1 MIAVTG
7 IIIFILVISGCALK
21 PAGSAE
27 AERISAKQLQGMLG
41 RSDVIV
47 VDVRAKSDWHN
58 SESKITGAVW
68 EDLSAI
74 SSWMDKYPKGKTLI
88 YLRGIFIILLSEE
101 SGDVFQNENYKPLL

>member
-1 MIAVTG
+1 MDKRMIAVTG
-7 IIIFILVISGCALK
+7 IIILILVISGCALI

-47 VDVRAKSDWHN
+47 VDVRANSDWN
-58 SESKITGAVW
+58 KSESKITGAVW

-74 SSWMDKYPKGKTLI
+74 SSWIDKYPRGKTL
-88 YLRGIFIILLSEE
+88 
-101 SGDVFQNENYKPLL
+101 VFYCA

>member
-7 IIIFILVISGCALK
+7 IVILILVISGCALI
-21 PAGSAE
+21 PPVSAE

-47 VDVRAKSDWHN
+47 VDVRTNSDWN
-58 SESKITGAVW
+58 KSESKITGAVW

-74 SSWMDKYPKGKTLI
+74 SSWIDKYPKGKTL
-88 YLRGIFIILLSEE
+88 
-101 SGDVFQNENYKPLL
+101 VFYCA